1 MVISIILHCTTHR
14 INSVGALLKT
24 ALSCSELVVAGNCCK
39 SWKLVFD
46 EIDVLQYQLLV
57 LKNAAGAWKLKVGT
71 GLMRM

>member
-1 MVISIILHCTTHR
+1 MVISIILHCTMRR
-14 INSVGALLKT
+14 INFVGNCLLKT
-24 ALSCSELVVAGNCCK
+24 AWSCSKLIAVRCNY
-39 SWKLVFD
+39 WKLVFD